1 MPVTNSLKVALGALV
16 ATGLV
21 GAGAV
26 VASSLGGDGSSSSS
40 STTTSATP
48 TTGSATTT
56 SSAVAPG
63 SMPLGTLTVA
73 DPAPGGCPDGFTC
86 SSFQITCPGIDA
98 ELRGELA
105 QRLPDSPRGVVMM
118 FSGERGD
125 RWWGLGRGGPTAAF
139 FNQASDAGLGIVQVR
154 WPQGWIVAPEGTE
167 PGAALLACAPATAA
181 AWVHDNVY
189 APIAPSS
196 SPAGVCGFCLTGNSG
211 GSSQI
216 AYALT
221 RYGLATLV
229 DGAVLT
235 SGPTHTSLDAGCGLD
250 PASTDPALLFE
261 PSAQASIDASYGDG
275 APCSRRDASFA
286 DRLAADSIDG
296 VPAPDLGAVNLRIL
310 IGERDRT
317 SAPSHAE
324 LFAAWLGGAEVTMV
338 PEMPHTIEQ
347 SPSGL
352 DALAGALTG

>member
-26 VASSLGGDGSSSSS
+26 VASSLGGDGSSSAS
-40 STTTSATP
+40 STSTSATP

-86 SSFQITCPGIDA
+86 TSFQITCPGIDA

-105 QRLPDSPRGVVMM
+105 QRMPASPTGVVML

-125 RWWGLGRGGPTAAF
+125 HWWGLGRGGPTAGF
-139 FNQASDAGLGIVQVR
+139 FNQANDAGLGVVQVR
-154 WPQGWIVAPEGTE
+154 WPQGWIVAPDGTE
-167 PGAALLACAPATAA
+167 PGSALLACAPATAT

-189 APIAPSS
+189 APIAPP

-211 GSSQI
+211 GASQI

-221 RYGLATLV
+221 RYGLAPMV
-229 DGAVLT
+229 DGAVFT

-250 PASTDPALLFE
+250 PSSNDPALLFE
-261 PSAQASIDASYGDG
+261 PSAQQSIDESYGAG

-286 DRLAADSIDG
+286 ERLAADSVDS
-296 VPAPDLGAVNLRIL
+296 VPAPDLSGVRLRIL
-310 IGERDRT
+310 VGERDRT
-317 SAPSHAE
+317 SAGSHAR
-324 LFAAWLGGAEVTMV
+324 LFASWLGGVEVTTV
-338 PEMPHTIEQ
+338 PEMPHTIQQ

-352 DALAGALTG
+352 DALTGALSG